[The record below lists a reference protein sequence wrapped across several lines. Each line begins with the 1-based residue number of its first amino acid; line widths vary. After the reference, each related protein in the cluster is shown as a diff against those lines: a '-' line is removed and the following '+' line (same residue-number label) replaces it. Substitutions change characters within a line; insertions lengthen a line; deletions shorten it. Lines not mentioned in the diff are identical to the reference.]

1 MESLIE
7 DVIIYINEAIRC
19 AMEDPAATLL
29 VLMLLILVL
38 ITPGRKAADRVLM
51 ALVICYIYLIL
62 TSNVLARSAFDERK
76 FSFELF
82 SSARR
87 EMVENILLFT
97 PLGMLMCAIDLKTR
111 PVTPWKNEKLYLF
124 VRFLISMTFAI
135 LFTCVIEGLQFHL
148 LVGVFTVDDIFCNT
162 MGALCGYCF
171 IFVIVLI
178 VKKLRSQKD
187 NTQKVQSDGQ
197 Q

>member
-7 DVIIYINEAIRC
+7 DVIIYVNEAIRC

-82 SSARR
+82 SSRRR

-97 PLGMLMCAIDLKTR
+97 PLGMLMCAIDLKTK
-111 PVTPWKNEKLYLF
+111 PITPWKNEKLYLF

-171 IFVIVLI
+171 IFVISIQDIIILSI
-178 VKKLRSQKD
+178 KTCR
-187 NTQKVQSDGQ
+187 TYT
-197 Q
+197 